1 MSFFLTE
8 MFLWSLKTNL
18 RIRDED
24 IGIHQY
30 SDKKET
36 GVLVSLSLSGPQLEK
51 VVIDRTLVGK
61 LISDTISDAVL
72 TDNFIILS
80 FEDHNQLCFIQ
91 FTKKMD
97 SPDVNKRLEKLS
109 CLDLK
114 VLSFVRTEWDPLHA
128 SFSTHQ
134 PYQVHTV
141 EHSVSDTKEPMA
153 DSCVYKC
160 LRNKI
165 QCAAITRIP
174 LRSRAISCCRD
185 VTEDKLVLGCE
196 DSSIILYEAYNQVT
210 LLAQAELLPAVMT
223 YHPAGAVFVVGSSQG
238 ELQLF
243 DTALSPVKIQLLAQD
258 YSPEATLQCSKHFE
272 VPSSLIQ
279 IQWAAPPVPC
289 VSPDS
294 IDIHDLLLVRF
305 DKGPLGVLHFKLG
318 VITRGQLGLV
328 EIIHQYIRYDE
339 IHEAINVLNTM
350 NWNTMGHQCY
360 ICLSAICNHLLKQKL
375 TPDREAQLEASLGT
389 FYAPTRPLLDTTV
402 LEYRDPI
409 SRYARRFFHH
419 LLRSACYAPEDTENE
434 EFLPLTCL
442 SETVAVSGGQEAYI
456 LSQLC
461 ALCLN
466 PCHSK
471 MLEVKETRQKA
482 SLTEQG
488 SSFGDKAKKEG
499 VYPVEAST
507 DDGLGGPQC
516 PELED
521 HSSENY
527 KLQVASEV
535 VWDLLL
541 EVVPNKSE
549 SGEVSVDWKLANIVP
564 VFKKGKK
571 DEPGNYRP
579 VSLTPVTR
587 KLWRRLFWETFIA
600 STVENLRGLDRC
612 ERILIWKNSDSQYQR
627 FEKAFLLA
635 VDIGARDLF
644 MDIHYLALDKG
655 ELALAEVA
663 KRKANDI
670 DAESITTGIEL
681 LGQSDEDDPSCEGF
695 DQSSEQGGGS
705 KPPAPGPAIR
715 QPAQSC
721 SHRKDIE
728 VLEQIQ
734 RRAIRLVKGL
744 EHKSC
749 EERLRKLGLFILGKR
764 RLRGDLI
771 ILYSSLKGGCNRV
784 GVSLFSQATISK
796 RA

>member
-1 MSFFLTE
+1 ICHQMSFLLTE

-18 RIRDED
+18 HIRDED

-30 SDKKET
+30 YDKKEPASQMKHSYLEEKQKQAESRDYPWT
-36 GVLVSLSLSGPQLEK
+36 LKTRRGDKLRDALKEVEDLMENSPCVLSKWKNKHTCQLLFHSGVLVSLSLSGPQLEK

-114 VLSFVRTEWDPLHA
+114 ISYIDILGPEGRRMKRHLAINSMQDMVICWWSATSDGVWPWSPISCERDRANLLLLGCAHGKLEVLSYVRTEWDPLHA
-128 SFSTHQ
+128 SFSSHQ

-141 EHSVSDTKEPMA
+141 EHSVSAAKEPMA
-153 DSCVYKC
+153 DSCLYKC
-160 LRNKI
+160 LRSKI
-165 QCAAITRIP
+165 QCTAVTRIP
-174 LRSRAISCCRD
+174 LRARAVSCCRD

-210 LLAQAELLPAVMT
+210 LLAQADLLPAVIT
-223 YHPAGAVFVVGSSQG
+223 YHPSGALFVVGSSQG

-243 DTALSPVKIQLLAQD
+243 DTALSPVKIQLLAPD
-258 YSPEATLQCSKHFE
+258 YSPEATLQFSKHFE
-272 VPSSLIQ
+272 VPSSLVQ
-279 IQWAAPPVPC
+279 IQWAAPPIALA
-289 VSPDS
+289 SPDS
-294 IDIHDLLLVRF
+294 TDIHDLLLVRF

-318 VITRGQLGLV
+318 VMTRGQLGLV
-328 EIIHQYIRYDE
+328 EVIHQYIRYDE

-419 LLRSACYAPEDTENE
+419 LLR
-434 EFLPLTCL
+434 
-442 SETVAVSGGQEAYI
+442 
-456 LSQLC
+456 
-461 ALCLN
+461 
-466 PCHSK
+466 
-471 MLEVKETRQKA
+471 
-482 SLTEQG
+482 
-488 SSFGDKAKKEG
+488 
-499 VYPVEAST
+499 
-507 DDGLGGPQC
+507 
-516 PELED
+516 
-521 HSSENY
+521 
-527 KLQVASEV
+527 
-535 VWDLLL
+535 
-541 EVVPNKSE
+541 
-549 SGEVSVDWKLANIVP
+549 
-564 VFKKGKK
+564 
-571 DEPGNYRP
+571 
-579 VSLTPVTR
+579 
-587 KLWRRLFWETFIA
+587 
-600 STVENLRGLDRC
+600 
-612 ERILIWKNSDSQYQR
+612 YQR

-681 LGQSDEDDPSCEGF
+681 LGQSDEEDPSCEAFVG
-695 DQSSEQGGGS
+695 QPSEQGGGHN
-705 KPPAPGPAIR
+705 PPAPGPA
-715 QPAQSC
+715 
-721 SHRKDIE
+721 
-728 VLEQIQ
+728 V
-734 RRAIRLVKGL
+734 
-744 EHKSC
+744 
-749 EERLRKLGLFILGKR
+749 
-764 RLRGDLI
+764 
-771 ILYSSLKGGCNRV
+771 
-784 GVSLFSQATISK
+784 
-796 RA
+796 

>member
-1 MSFFLTE
+1 ICHQMSFCLTE

-30 SDKKET
+30 YDKKEPASQMKHGYLEEKQKPAESREYPWLWKNKRPDKLRDT
-36 GVLVSLSLSGPQLEK
+36 LKEVEDLMQNGQCVLSKWKNKHTCQLLFHSGILVSLSLSGPQLEK

-109 CLDLK
+109 CLDFKVSYIDILGPEGRRMK
-114 VLSFVRTEWDPLHA
+114 RHLAINCMQDMVICWWSAASDGAWPWSPISCERDRANLLLLGHARGKLEVLSYVRTEWDPLDA
-128 SFSTHQ
+128 SFSTQQ
-134 PYQVHTV
+134 PYQVYTV
-141 EHSVSDTKEPMA
+141 EHSISADKEPMA
-153 DSCVYKC
+153 DSCVYKSV
-160 LRNKI
+160 RSKM
-165 QCAAITRIP
+165 QCTAVTRIP

-210 LLAQAELLPAVMT
+210 LLAQAELLPALIT
-223 YHPAGAVFVVGSSQG
+223 YHPSGAIFMAGSSQG

-258 YSPEATLQCSKHFE
+258 YSPEATLQFSKHFD

-279 IQWAAPPVPC
+279 IQWAAPQVP
-289 VSPDS
+289 SASADS
-294 IDIHDLLLVRF
+294 TDIHDLLLVRF

-318 VITRGQLGLV
+318 VITRGQLGFV

-350 NWNTMGHQCY
+350 NWNTMGRQCY
-360 ICLSAICNHLLKQKL
+360 ICLSAIVNHLLKQKL

-419 LLRSACYAPEDTENE
+419 LLR
-434 EFLPLTCL
+434 
-442 SETVAVSGGQEAYI
+442 
-456 LSQLC
+456 
-461 ALCLN
+461 
-466 PCHSK
+466 
-471 MLEVKETRQKA
+471 
-482 SLTEQG
+482 
-488 SSFGDKAKKEG
+488 
-499 VYPVEAST
+499 
-507 DDGLGGPQC
+507 
-516 PELED
+516 
-521 HSSENY
+521 
-527 KLQVASEV
+527 
-535 VWDLLL
+535 
-541 EVVPNKSE
+541 
-549 SGEVSVDWKLANIVP
+549 
-564 VFKKGKK
+564 
-571 DEPGNYRP
+571 
-579 VSLTPVTR
+579 
-587 KLWRRLFWETFIA
+587 
-600 STVENLRGLDRC
+600 
-612 ERILIWKNSDSQYQR
+612 YQR

-663 KRKANDI
+663 KKKANDI
-670 DAESITTGIEL
+670 DAESITTRIEL
-681 LGQSDEDDPSCEGF
+681 LGQSDEEDPSHEAF
-695 DQSSEQGGGS
+695 IDRPSEYRERI
-705 KPPAPGPAIR
+705 PPAPGPA
-715 QPAQSC
+715 
-721 SHRKDIE
+721 
-728 VLEQIQ
+728 V
-734 RRAIRLVKGL
+734 
-744 EHKSC
+744 
-749 EERLRKLGLFILGKR
+749 
-764 RLRGDLI
+764 
-771 ILYSSLKGGCNRV
+771 
-784 GVSLFSQATISK
+784 
-796 RA
+796 

>member
-1 MSFFLTE
+1 CHQMSFFLTE

-24 IGIHQY
+24 IGIHHY
-30 SDKKET
+30 SDKKEPASQMKHSYLEEKQKLAESRDYPWILKT
-36 GVLVSLSLSGPQLEK
+36 KRPDRLRDALKEVEDLMQNTPCVLSKWKNKHTCQLLFHSGVLVSLSLSGPQLEK

-97 SPDVNKRLEKLS
+97 SPDVTKRLEKLS
-109 CLDLK
+109 CLDFKISYTDILGPEGRRTK
-114 VLSFVRTEWDPLHA
+114 RHLAINCMQDMVICWWSATNDGAWPWSPISCERDRANLLLLGCAHGKLEVLSFVRTEWDPLHA

-141 EHSVSDTKEPMA
+141 EHSVSAAKELMA

-258 YSPEATLQCSKHFE
+258 YSLEATLQCSKHFE

-279 IQWAAPPVPC
+279 IQWAAPPVAC

-294 IDIHDLLLVRF
+294 TDIHDLLLVRF

-339 IHEAINVLNTM
+339 IHEAVNVLNTM

-419 LLRSACYAPEDTENE
+419 LLR
-434 EFLPLTCL
+434 
-442 SETVAVSGGQEAYI
+442 
-456 LSQLC
+456 
-461 ALCLN
+461 
-466 PCHSK
+466 
-471 MLEVKETRQKA
+471 
-482 SLTEQG
+482 
-488 SSFGDKAKKEG
+488 
-499 VYPVEAST
+499 
-507 DDGLGGPQC
+507 
-516 PELED
+516 
-521 HSSENY
+521 
-527 KLQVASEV
+527 
-535 VWDLLL
+535 
-541 EVVPNKSE
+541 
-549 SGEVSVDWKLANIVP
+549 
-564 VFKKGKK
+564 
-571 DEPGNYRP
+571 
-579 VSLTPVTR
+579 
-587 KLWRRLFWETFIA
+587 
-600 STVENLRGLDRC
+600 
-612 ERILIWKNSDSQYQR
+612 YQR

-670 DAESITTGIEL
+670 DAESITTGI
-681 LGQSDEDDPSCEGF
+681 
-695 DQSSEQGGGS
+695 
-705 KPPAPGPAIR
+705 
-715 QPAQSC
+715 
-721 SHRKDIE
+721 
-728 VLEQIQ
+728 
-734 RRAIRLVKGL
+734 
-744 EHKSC
+744 
-749 EERLRKLGLFILGKR
+749 
-764 RLRGDLI
+764 
-771 ILYSSLKGGCNRV
+771 
-784 GVSLFSQATISK
+784 
-796 RA
+796 

>member
-8 MFLWSLKTNL
+8 MFLWSLKTSL

-30 SDKKET
+30 SEKKEPASQMKHSYLEEKQKLAESRDYPWILKSKRADKLRDALKEVEDLMQNT
-36 GVLVSLSLSGPQLEK
+36 PCVLSKWKNKHTCQLLFHSGVLVSLSLSGPQLEK

-80 FEDHNQLCFIQ
+80 FEDHSQLCFIQ

-109 CLDLK
+109 CLDFKISYVDILGPEGRRMK
-114 VLSFVRTEWDPLHA
+114 RHLAINCMQDMVICWWSATSDGAWPWSPISCERDRANLLLLGCAHGKLEVLSFVRTEWDPLHA

-141 EHSVSDTKEPMA
+141 EHSVSAAKEPMA

-279 IQWAAPPVPC
+279 IQWAAPPVAC

-294 IDIHDLLLVRF
+294 TDIHDLLLVRF

-419 LLRSACYAPEDTENE
+419 LLR
-434 EFLPLTCL
+434 
-442 SETVAVSGGQEAYI
+442 
-456 LSQLC
+456 
-461 ALCLN
+461 
-466 PCHSK
+466 
-471 MLEVKETRQKA
+471 
-482 SLTEQG
+482 
-488 SSFGDKAKKEG
+488 
-499 VYPVEAST
+499 
-507 DDGLGGPQC
+507 
-516 PELED
+516 
-521 HSSENY
+521 
-527 KLQVASEV
+527 
-535 VWDLLL
+535 
-541 EVVPNKSE
+541 
-549 SGEVSVDWKLANIVP
+549 
-564 VFKKGKK
+564 
-571 DEPGNYRP
+571 
-579 VSLTPVTR
+579 
-587 KLWRRLFWETFIA
+587 
-600 STVENLRGLDRC
+600 
-612 ERILIWKNSDSQYQR
+612 YQR

-670 DAESITTGIEL
+670 DTESITTGIAEL
-681 LGQSDEDDPSCEGF
+681 LGQSDEEDPSCEAF
-695 DQSSEQGGGS
+695 DQSLEPEGGS
-705 KPPAPGPAIR
+705 KPPAPGPATR
-715 QPAQSC
+715 PPAQSC
-721 SHRKDIE
+721 SHRPTSCRQAEDTEPGAGGHTTSLIMKPFPSSQEGDQRQRGSPNCALWSGVIE
-728 VLEQIQ
+728 LPQQ
-734 RRAIRLVKGL
+734 RRGNLAEVVKFTGSPSANFQPAL
-744 EHKSC
+744 
-749 EERLRKLGLFILGKR
+749 
-764 RLRGDLI
+764 DLTT
-771 ILYSSLKGGCNRV
+771 SR
-784 GVSLFSQATISK
+784 
-796 RA
+796 